1 MRSDPKN
8 KGKGKC
14 EFSIQK
20 RVIFCLCKGEEK
32 QTLLETY
39 KLCCLWAA
47 AANQTGF
54 PGREQVMHPVTM
66 RTHPTL
72 APRQRDNNS
81 MHAGSLHSGRVYE
94 EEVRNYIFL
103 GKH

>member
-1 MRSDPKN
+1 ML
-8 KGKGKC
+8 
-14 EFSIQK
+14 FMQK
-20 RVIFCLCKGEEK
+20 RRK
-32 QTLLETY
+32 TLLETC
-39 KLCCLWAA
+39 KLCFLLAA
-47 AANQTGF
+47 AATHTGF

-103 GKH
+103 GTH

>member
-8 KGKGKC
+8 IGKGKC
-14 EFSIQK
+14 EFLIQK
-20 RVIFCLCKGEEK
+20 PVICCLCKREEK
-32 QTLLETY
+32 QILLETR
-39 KLCCLWAA
+39 KLCFRSAA
-47 AANQTGF
+47 AATHTGF
-54 PGREQVMHPVTM
+54 PGREQVMHHVTM

>member
-1 MRSDPKN
+1 M
-8 KGKGKC
+8 GKGKC
-14 EFSIQK
+14 EFLIQK
-20 RVIFCLCKGEEK
+20 PVIFCLCKGEET
-32 QTLLETY
+32 QTLLETR
-39 KLCCLWAA
+39 KLCFLWAA
-47 AANQTGF
+47 AANHTGF

-66 RTHPTL
+66 RTHPML

-81 MHAGSLHSGRVYE
+81 MYDGSLHSGRVYE